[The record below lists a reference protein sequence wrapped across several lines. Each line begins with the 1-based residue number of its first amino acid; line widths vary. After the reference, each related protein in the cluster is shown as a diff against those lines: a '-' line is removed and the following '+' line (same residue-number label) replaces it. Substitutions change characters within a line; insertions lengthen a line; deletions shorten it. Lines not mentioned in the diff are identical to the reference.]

1 MVVACLG
8 VGLAGLLGAAGA
20 WGRLESTL
28 RKVGGWGR
36 VGSGEGL
43 ECKLY
48 MECKF
53 CLECKS
59 CMECKLCMECKGWAS
74 SHFGKAVNGVTATV
88 GRAPGR
94 AVGAAKLPPSK
105 PPEMILRGT

>member
-36 VGSGEGL
+36 EGSVEVLEGKL
-43 ECKLY
+43 CMLCKLC

-53 CLECKS
+53 CLECK
-59 CMECKLCMECKGWAS
+59 LCMEC
-74 SHFGKAVNGVTATV
+74 
-88 GRAPGR
+88 
-94 AVGAAKLPPSK
+94 
-105 PPEMILRGT
+105 